1 MPPTV
6 DLAAAI
12 KDWMPT
18 VTDAQL
24 DASIADTQR
33 KLADANTKLSL
44 LQAVQAARQSAG
56 TTVP

>member
-12 KDWMPT
+12 KDWLPA

-24 DASIADTQR
+24 ADQIADTQR
-33 KLADANTKLSL
+33 RLADANTKLSL

-56 TTVP
+56 TTP